1 MSQIHPTAIVH
12 PDAEIGENC
21 VIGPWCYV
29 GPKVKMGR
37 GNQLIASVTIDGNT
51 TLGDENRI
59 FSHAVIGTDPQD
71 LKYAGEDTKLII
83 GSRNLIREYVAINR
97 ATDLDEDT
105 VVGDGNLLMEY
116 VHVAHNCQVGSH
128 CIIANVV
135 QLAGHVHVHDYA
147 IIGGMTGVHQFVHI
161 GTHCF
166 VGGASAVKKDI
177 APYTRGEGNPYRT
190 IGLNS
195 VGLMRKGFSS
205 ETVEAIKQ
213 VYNLFYRKG
222 LNISQALAQAE
233 AMENLIPEQKIFIDF
248 VKNADRGLSL

>member
-161 GTHCF
+161 GAHCF